1 MGLRALTLPA
11 LSGIALWLSFPGFS
25 LFPLA
30 WLALVPFLEFCT
42 REKSLRRI
50 LVGHLVMG
58 GIYFGGTLSWILNVL
73 TVYGKLDPAVSA
85 GIFGLLL
92 VIQTAFLLPF
102 TVLTALTARV
112 SPKAALWA
120 APGFWILT
128 ELLRT
133 YFPFGG
139 FPWASLGYSQLP
151 YLWIVQIADV
161 GSVYLVSFLVV
172 SASSAILAFW
182 KWRSWSLGG
191 VFLSLFLAAN
201 LYGFY
206 RVEVWSPEESESLR
220 AGLVQGVIE
229 LSAPAEHYAERYFE
243 ALPHYFDKAV
253 KQGARLVIFPE
264 AQNPYFFP
272 DNFYFRTF
280 WERRVMA
287 ANAYLLF
294 NSASF
299 DESGVPGYFNSV
311 HLLDPEGR
319 AVYRYDKNH
328 LVPFGEYLPWA
339 GILGFSEALVA
350 EVSGFKAGSGSEV
363 GTMDGVKIGTLICYE
378 VIFPELSREAVNKG
392 ANVLINLTNDGWFGR
407 TAAPSQHLQ
416 MAAFR
421 CIENR
426 KPMLRAANSGY
437 SAVIDPSGAVRVRT
451 ELYEETLL
459 MTEVKGNSV
468 RTLFGVIGSWICIA
482 IIILSLGIFAAA
494 GKRREGA
501 NS

>member
-1 MGLRALTLPA
+1 MGLRALTLPV
-11 LSGIALWLSFPGFS
+11 LSGIALWLAFSDSS
-25 LFPLA
+25 LFFLA
-30 WLALVPFLEFCT
+30 WFALVPFLEFCS
-42 REKSLRRI
+42 RENSLRRI
-50 LVGHLVMG
+50 LLGHLVMG
-58 GIYFGGTLSWILNVL
+58 AIYFGGTLYWILNVL
-73 TVYGKLDPAVSA
+73 TEYGKLDTGVSA
-85 GIFGLLL
+85 GIFGLL
-92 VIQTAFLLPF
+92 IITQTAFLLPF
-102 TVLTALTARV
+102 TVLTTLTARV

-128 ELLRT
+128 EMLRT

-139 FPWASLGYSQLP
+139 FPWALLGYSQLP
-151 YLWIVQIADV
+151 YLWIVQIADL
-161 GSVYLVSFLVV
+161 GSVCLVSFLVV
-172 SASSAILAFW
+172 FAGSAILAFW

-206 RVEVWSPEESESLR
+206 RVEVWSPEGSESLR
-220 AGLVQGVIE
+220 VGLVQGVIE
-229 LSAPAEHYAERYFE
+229 LSAPKEHYAERYFE
-243 ALPHYFDKAV
+243 LLPHYFDQAV
-253 KQGARLVIFPE
+253 NQGAQLVIFPE

-280 WERRVMA
+280 WEKRVRA

-299 DESGVPGYFNSV
+299 DESGVPGYYNSA

-339 GILGFSEALVA
+339 GILGFAEALVA
-350 EVSGFKAGSGSEV
+350 EVSGFKAGTGSEV
-363 GTMDGVKIGTLICYE
+363 GSLDGLKIGTLICYE
-378 VIFPELSREAVNKG
+378 AIFPELSREAVNKG

-437 SAVIDPSGAVRVRT
+437 SAVIDSRGTVLART
-451 ELYEETLL
+451 ELYAETLL

-468 RTLFGVIGSWICIA
+468 RTLFGVVGPWICVA
-482 IIILSLGIFAAA
+482 IIILSLGTFAAA
-494 GKRREGA
+494 GKRRKGA